1 MSRPSKDN
9 VPLSMKIDRKV
20 YDRFRAY
27 AEQVGQT
34 YTTALE
40 RIIVEY
46 IEAKEQIGVLN
57 KGWNSKVDKA
67 FQAALKEKEK
77 QNLK

>member
-1 MSRPSKDN
+1 
-9 VPLSMKIDRKV
+9 MKIDRKV

-40 RIIVEY
+40 RIIIEY

-57 KGWNSKVDKA
+57 KGRNIKVDKA
-67 FQAALKEKEK
+67 FQDALKEKEK